1 MEVTESFVEYIKT
14 KPIVFEVFGHY
25 QQHPLHLQGQ
35 DLNRYWSLAWHKG
48 TWGSCSGY
56 AVFVLLKLGTTA
68 LEAESLMEVKVLAEA
83 CLPSVV
89 TDGIVLPCQTWK
101 AVLPAHPR
109 NPLVIG
115 ALHWEYWE
123 LQQ

>member
-56 AVFVLLKLGTTA
+56 AVFCTPEIVHHTFTSRIPGG
-68 LEAESLMEVKVLAEA
+68 MAEA

-89 TDGIVLPCQTWK
+89 IDGIVLPSQTWE
-101 AVLPAHPR
+101 AVLPVHPT
-109 NPLVIG
+109 NTLVIG
-115 ALHWEYWE
+115 ALPWEYWE